1 MPRMAARTYIADL
14 PGGTATTTIQMTG
27 RQTLK
32 KASFSY
38 INAAA
43 GKIELSTVSAA
54 QIGTAQPTADVI
66 ARLSCGSS
74 GQSNVQL
81 DISLPVDP
89 FQNLYIHQ
97 TGAGNLGSVT
107 LS

>member
-1 MPRMAARTYIADL
+1 MASRTYIADL
-14 PGGTATTTIQMTG
+14 PGGTATTTIQITG

-32 KASFSY
+32 RLGLSW

-43 GKIELSTVSAA
+43 GKIEVSTVSAS

-66 ARLSCGSS
+66 WRSS
-74 GQSNVQL
+74 VGATGQSNVQV
-81 DISLPVDP
+81 DINQPVDP
-89 FQNLYIHQ
+89 FQNLYVHQ
-97 TGAGNLGSVT
+97 TGAGNLGTVT

>member
-1 MPRMAARTYIADL
+1 MAARTYVADL

-32 KASFSY
+32 RLALTF

-43 GKIELSTVSAA
+43 GKVEVSEVSAA

-66 ARLSCGSS
+66 ARFSVGSS
-74 GQSNVQL
+74 GQTAVVMDLNV
-81 DISLPVDP
+81 PVDP
-89 FQNLYIHQ
+89 FQNIYVHQ
-97 TGAGNLGSVT
+97 TGAGNLGTIT

>member
-1 MPRMAARTYIADL
+1 MANRSYIADL

-32 KASFSY
+32 QAVFS
-38 INAAA
+38 IVNAAA
-43 GKIELSTVSAA
+43 GKVELSTVASS
-54 QIGTAQPTADVI
+54 QIGTAQPTPDVI
-66 ARLSCGSS
+66 ARLSLGAS
-74 GQSNVQL
+74 GKTDVQVDINV
-81 DISLPVDP
+81 PTNP
-89 FQNLYIHQ
+89 FQNVYVHQ

>member
-1 MPRMAARTYIADL
+1 MAARSYIADL

-32 KASFSY
+32 RAAFSFV
-38 INAAA
+38 NAAA
-43 GKIELSTVSAA
+43 GKIELSTVGAS

-66 ARLSCGSS
+66 ARLSVGA
-74 GQSNVQL
+74 GAANNAVQL
-81 DISLPVDP
+81 DINAAVQP
-89 FQNLYIHQ
+89 FQSIYVHQ
-97 TGAGNLGSVT
+97 TGAGNLGTVV

>member
-1 MPRMAARTYIADL
+1 MAARTYIADL

-32 KASFSY
+32 QVDLSW

-43 GKIELSTVSAA
+43 GKIELSTVSAS
-54 QIGTAQPTADVI
+54 QIGTAQPTQDVI
-66 ARLSCGSS
+66 ARWSVGAA
-74 GQSNVQL
+74 GQSTIRA
-81 DISLPVDP
+81 DISVPVQP
-89 FQNLYIHQ
+89 FQNIYVHQ
-97 TGAGNLGSVT
+97 TGAGNLGTIV

>member
-1 MPRMAARTYIADL
+1 MAARSYIADL
-14 PGGTATTTIQMTG
+14 PGGTATTTIQITG

-32 KASFSY
+32 KATFAF

-66 ARLSCGSS
+66 ARLSVGSS
-74 GQSNVQL
+74 GQSVLQM
-81 DISLPVDP
+81 DINMPVDP
-89 FQNLYIHQ
+89 FQNVYVHQ